1 MSQQPETVEQ
11 HFGALQTWHWTDVA
25 DAARDMWRQVF
36 NEDLRED
43 GLVMALIDG
52 ACARSYY
59 GVIEVVAA
67 AIGARPG
74 DLNKAVAQWGQSS
87 IQRTKP
93 SKEGE

>member
-1 MSQQPETVEQ
+1 MNQQAETVEQ
-11 HFGALQTWHWTDVA
+11 HFGALQTLHWTDAA
-25 DAARDMWRQVF
+25 DAVKDMWQQVF

-43 GLVMALIDG
+43 GLVMALIDE

-59 GVIEVVAA
+59 GAIEAVAA

-74 DLNKAVAQWGQSS
+74 DLSKAVAQWSQLN